1 MLLRKF
7 RVPREN
13 PVTFQLGLVEREINE
28 ILQGYLMR
36 QSPET
41 DQSGASSGSHDQ
53 LGPQR
58 EVGPE
63 DVCPICQEE
72 LLGGKSLPLTY
83 CKFGCGKSVHI
94 KCMKIWAEH
103 QKSTGEKIIRCPLCR
118 ENFGSFQ
125 VSELVRVYYI
135 DWAPKSRVA
144 VNQLKY
150 AMWLCLSVRMTM
162 KYVHS
167 VIPII
172 HCIQCMLECL
182 VVRM

>member
-1 MLLRKF
+1 MVLLYLRVLLRKF

-13 PVTFQLGLVEREINE
+13 PVTFQLGLVEREVNE

-53 LGPQR
+53 PGPQK

-72 LLGGKSLPLTY
+72 LLGGKPLPLTY
-83 CKFGCGKSVHI
+83 CRFGCGKSVHI

-125 VSELVRVYYI
+125 VSELVG
-135 DWAPKSRVA
+135 PL
-144 VNQLKY
+144 QE
-150 AMWLCLSVRMTM
+150 
-162 KYVHS
+162 
-167 VIPII
+167 
-172 HCIQCMLECL
+172 MLLHASCGE
-182 VVRM
+182 RF

>member
-1 MLLRKF
+1 MVLFYLRVLLRKF

-41 DQSGASSGSHDQ
+41 DQSGASSGSHGQ

-94 KCMKIWAEH
+94 KCMRIWAEH

-125 VSELVRVYYI
+125 VSELVGLYYI
-135 DWAPKSRVA
+135 DWAPCKSRVA
-144 VNQLKY
+144 VNSSS
-150 AMWLCLSVRMTM
+150 MLCS
-162 KYVHS
+162 YVF
-167 VIPII
+167 
-172 HCIQCMLECL
+172 L
-182 VVRM
+182 